1 MEGERSD
8 DGLACCV
15 PPEAVEAEVRVEHAR
30 HAPLEP
36 LQVCEC
42 VLPDRDHE
50 GDGKVGPGHGA
61 CELAREPVPAV
72 LVRVVDEVLLEL
84 IENDD
89 QVVSGSL
96 GARCDRGGE
105 VLVDEIAV
113 EAARPAQRRR
123 QRRGRVTAPVGEDDG
138 DQVADR
144 PQPGH
149 RARVQEGALSDAAL
163 PEEEGQS

>member
-1 MEGERSD
+1 MTRSS
-8 DGLACCV
+8 
-15 PPEAVEAEVRVEHAR
+15 PEASAHA
-30 HAPLEP
+30 AI
-36 LQVCEC
+36 V
-42 VLPDRDHE
+42 
-50 GDGKVGPGHGA
+50 A
-61 CELAREPVPAV
+61 A
-72 LVRVVDEVLLEL
+72 
-84 IENDD
+84 
-89 QVVSGSL
+89 S
-96 GARCDRGGE
+96 

-144 PQPGH
+144 PQAGR